1 MNDNNIKKYLEKI
14 YINKANLSNGD
25 TNTKYFVLPFIGKY
39 SDITFKKIRALIK
52 KYCKKDCSFKL
63 IYRSKKIK
71 SYFSLKDI
79 IRNESLSNVVYKFK
93 CASCNACYIGE
104 TSRRLSDR
112 IKEHFK
118 TDKTSHIY
126 KHLHE
131 NISCFDSANISCF
144 DILDTAAN
152 KFDLKL
158 KEGLYIDWEKPN
170 LNSQIFHL
178 SCSLTL

>member
-1 MNDNNIKKYLEKI
+1 MIDNNIKKYLEKK
-14 YINKANLSNGD
+14 YVNKYNINNGD
-25 TNTKYFVLPFIGKY
+25 TSTKYFDLFFIGKY

-52 KYCKKDCSFKL
+52 KYCKKYCSFKL
-63 IYRSKKIK
+63 IYRSKKIQ

-79 IRNESLSNVVYKFK
+79 IRNESLSNAVYKFK

-104 TSRRLSDR
+104 ISRRLSDR
-112 IKEHFK
+112 IREHNK
-118 TDKTSHIY
+118 TDKISHLY

-144 DILDTAAN
+144 DILDTADN

-158 KEGLYIDWEKPN
+158 
-170 LNSQIFHL
+170 
-178 SCSLTL
+178 